1 MGSLPS
7 QGSQGHIPN
16 GLLPPM
22 KKHRGIPNEKLKNQ
36 D

>member
-1 MGSLPS
+1 MLGLGSVFFVV
-7 QGSQGHIPN
+7 N